1 MFDLFVASGT
11 TVRVALEFGRNAIGI
26 ELNPRYAKII
36 RMRVLSLRE
45 NDIIRR

>member
-1 MFDLFVASGT
+1 MFDPFVASGT
-11 TVRVALEFGRNAIGI
+11 TVKVAWEFGRNAIGI